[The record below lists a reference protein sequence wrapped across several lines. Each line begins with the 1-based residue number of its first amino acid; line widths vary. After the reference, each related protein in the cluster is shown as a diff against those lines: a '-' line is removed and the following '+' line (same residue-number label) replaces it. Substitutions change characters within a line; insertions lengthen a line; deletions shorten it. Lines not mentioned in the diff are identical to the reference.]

1 MGCLYPHILGECAEW
16 YMSFIPQLRQN
27 FVDIYSLTPQTYG
40 SWGSGVYIY
49 PMHTALVQV
58 LHNNTVYNRATYK
71 DL

>member
-1 MGCLYPHILGECAEW
+1 
-16 YMSFIPQLRQN
+16 MSFIPQLRQN